1 MPERVPYRRTF
12 VRLLA
17 FLRPYRR
24 SLVLSIALAGVS
36 QASAIGLVAVTQRVI
51 DDAVRPRDTSL
62 LWMYVGVILA
72 LGLVRAISMAGRRFI
87 SGRQSLG
94 VEFDIRNRL
103 YAHLLRLSFRFYDRH
118 QTGQLMSRATVDV
131 QTVRFF
137 LGYGL
142 IFFFQHVVTILG
154 VTAVMLFLEWKLALV
169 ALAFTPALIVLAYRY
184 SHVAPPIL
192 RDVQQK
198 MADVATVAEEN
209 IVGVH
214 VVKAFAQEA
223 QEERK
228 FERASESVFG
238 QSVQANRQRAVY
250 VPLLA
255 FVPLMAQGAIL
266 LLGGWMVV
274 HGSLS
279 VGDFFRF
286 NLFVTMLIMPLRML
300 GMWIGQAQRATASG
314 ERIFEVLDEEVDI
327 DDRRDAPELSAGPGL
342 IRFENVVF
350 GYGGDD

>member
-12 VRLLA
+12 VRLLT
-17 FLRPYRR
+17 FLRPYRW
-24 SLVLSIALAGVS
+24 SLGVS
-36 QASAIGLVAVTQRVI
+36 VLLAIGSQAAAVALIWVTGAVI
-51 DDAVRPRDTSL
+51 DQAIRPRDEHM
-62 LWMYVGVILA
+62 LWVFIGIVVG
-72 LGLVRAISMAGRRFI
+72 LGLARTVFMMGRRFI
-87 SGRQSLG
+87 SGRQALG
-94 VEFDIRNRL
+94 VEFDLRNAL

-118 QTGQLMSRATVDV
+118 QTGQLMSRATVDL

-154 VTAVMLFLEWKLALV
+154 VTAVMLVLEWKLALV
-169 ALAFTPALIVLAYRY
+169 AIAFTPAIVALAYRY
-184 SHVAPPIL
+184 SHVSHPIL

-238 QSVQANRQRAVY
+238 QSVQANRARSCCSA
-250 VPLLA
+250 A
-255 FVPLMAQGAIL
+255 
-266 LLGGWMVV
+266 GW
-274 HGSLS
+274 SS
-279 VGDFFRF
+279 
-286 NLFVTMLIMPLRML
+286 
-300 GMWIGQAQRATASG
+300 TA
-314 ERIFEVLDEEVDI
+314 R
-327 DDRRDAPELSAGPGL
+327 
-342 IRFENVVF
+342 
-350 GYGGDD
+350 